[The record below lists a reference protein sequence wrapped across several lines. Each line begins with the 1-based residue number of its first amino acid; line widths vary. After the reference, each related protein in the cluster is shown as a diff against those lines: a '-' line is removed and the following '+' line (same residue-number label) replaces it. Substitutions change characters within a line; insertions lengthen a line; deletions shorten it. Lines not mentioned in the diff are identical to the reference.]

1 MIIPLENYI
10 LVDPIKED
18 TVSGGIYVP
27 QSENERPI
35 RGKVLSV
42 GDMPLV
48 DYGEVRGRKFA
59 PVNEGD
65 IIVFKKWA
73 DQSVKYEGK
82 EYLLV
87 KTEDLIA
94 KIV

>member
-1 MIIPLENYI
+1 MIIPLDKYI
-10 LVDPIKED
+10 LVEPIKED
-18 TVSGGIYVP
+18 TVSGGVYVP

-35 RGKVLSV
+35 RGKVLACYDHGQVHV
-42 GDMPLV
+42 GDTV
-48 DYGEVRGRKFA
+48 
-59 PVNEGD
+59 
-65 IIVFKKWA
+65 IFKKWA

-94 KIV
+94 KIDEN

>member
-27 QSENERPI
+27 QNETERPM
-35 RGKVLSV
+35 RGKVLKIGS
-42 GDMPLV
+42 
-48 DYGEVRGRKFA
+48 KA
-59 PVNEGD
+59 PVIEGD
-65 IIVFKKWA
+65 VIVFKKWA

-87 KTEDLIA
+87 KIEDLIA
-94 KIV
+94 KIDEN